1 MRRCNELLTSKDKF
15 HQLIFS
21 RNRRLPYV
29 IRIRSIRRII
39 YCGFNEV
46 NLINKYTASFFGL
59 LFFALCT
66 YVSGAKAQSVLPET
80 KVTLLV
86 VSKNHVPPTPLVPT
100 SVSDVVTKTTETV
113 SEEAISTISDE
124 VSQITA
130 LPAES
135 RNDLAEKNSKDAE
148 IGETETPTQTPTAE
162 KFHWKGAIGQS
173 LIFLGIQ
180 HSSRLFQEKTTRE
193 FKGPFFRD
201 WGTSMKGLKGWEDG
215 DNFFTN
221 YIAHPLQGS
230 VTGRIFVNNSDNAKK
245 QEISFKKA
253 YWESR
258 FKALAWSAVWSTQ
271 FELGLLGEAAIG
283 NVGKTR
289 KNGKSTMGYVDIVV
303 TPTAGT
309 AILIAEDFVDR
320 YLLKNFIE
328 PRIQT
333 KMIRR
338 ILRFL
343 FTPTTGFANMLRW
356 RVPWYRDTRTL

>member
-1 MRRCNELLTSKDKF
+1 MRRCNELLTFKNKF
-15 HQLIFS
+15 HLLIFN
-21 RNRRLPYV
+21 RNRRQPYV
-29 IRIRSIRRII
+29 IRIKSIRRIV

-46 NLINKYTASFFGL
+46 NLINKFTASFFVF

-66 YVSGAKAQSVLPET
+66 YVSGAKAQSVLPES

-86 VSKNHVPPTPLVPT
+86 VSKKQVPPARLVP
-100 SVSDVVTKTTETV
+100 VPDVIAKTFETV
-113 SEEAISTISDE
+113 AEEAISTISDE
-124 VSQITA
+124 VSQIAA

-135 RNDLAEKNSKDAE
+135 RNDLAEKTAKDPEISK
-148 IGETETPTQTPTAE
+148 TEAPAQTPTAE

-173 LIFLGIQ
+173 LVFLGFQ
-180 HSSRLFQEKTTRE
+180 HSMRLVQEKTTRE

-201 WGTSMKGLKGWEDG
+201 WGSSVKGLKGWEDG

-221 YIAHPLQGS
+221 YIAHPFQGS
-230 VTGRIFVNNSDNAKK
+230 VTGRIFINNSDIAKK

-289 KNGKSTMGYVDIVV
+289 KNGKTTMGYVDLVI

-309 AILIAEDFVDR
+309 GLVILEDLVDR

-328 PRIQT
+328 PRVQT
-333 KMIRR
+333 KMVRR